1 MNVYNV
7 HGPVHLAEDVCK
19 LGCLDS
25 FSSFPSEND
34 LGSIKKK
41 LHSKKRPLAQVFKR
55 MAQVSSAERQKE
67 KKKASSV
74 GNTARDWSYQHL
86 TMPAS
91 SRKSSTETVL

>member
-1 MNVYNV
+1 MCNV

-25 FSSFPSEND
+25 FSSFPFEND

-41 LHSKKRPLAQVFKR
+41 LHSKNRPLAQVFKR
-55 MAQVSSAERQKE
+55 MAQVSSAERQG
-67 KKKASSV
+67 KKKVSSV